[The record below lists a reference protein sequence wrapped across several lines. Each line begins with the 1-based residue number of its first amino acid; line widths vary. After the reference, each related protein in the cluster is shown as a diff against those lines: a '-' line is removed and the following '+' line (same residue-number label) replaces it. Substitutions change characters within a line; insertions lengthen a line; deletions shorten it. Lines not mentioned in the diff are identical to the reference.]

1 MKTNI
6 LIDGKRVSA
15 TINVTD
21 KPSLHIAFIIVVH
34 ELSNKVSWP
43 SWEDLQTSSI
53 IVLTTSILLSLII
66 WLMDYAFGIWSVPDG
81 EFGWK
86 GLLGFIYDWIS

>member
-1 MKTNI
+1 VAGFRTYI
-6 LIDGKRVSA
+6 EE
-15 TINVTD
+15 TIN
-21 KPSLHIAFIIVVH
+21 

-66 WLMDYAFGIWSVPDG
+66 WLMDYAFGIWSVPEG

>member
-1 MKTNI
+1 MAGFRTYI
-6 LIDGKRVSA
+6 EE
-15 TINVTD
+15 TIN
-21 KPSLHIAFIIVVH
+21 

-66 WLMDYAFGIWSVPDG
+66 WLMDYAFGIWAVPDG

>member
-1 MKTNI
+1 MAGFRTYI
-6 LIDGKRVSA
+6 EE
-15 TINVTD
+15 TIN
-21 KPSLHIAFIIVVH
+21 

>member
-1 MKTNI
+1 VAGFRTYI
-6 LIDGKRVSA
+6 EE
-15 TINVTD
+15 TIN
-21 KPSLHIAFIIVVH
+21 

>member
-1 MKTNI
+1 MAGIRTYI
-6 LIDGKRVSA
+6 EE
-15 TINVTD
+15 TIN
-21 KPSLHIAFIIVVH
+21 
-34 ELSNKVSWP
+34 ELTNKVSWP
-43 SWEDLQTSSI
+43 TWDDLQASSI
-53 IVLTTSILLSLII
+53 IVLTTSIILSLII

>member
-1 MKTNI
+1 MAGFRTYI
-6 LIDGKRVSA
+6 EE
-15 TINVTD
+15 TIN
-21 KPSLHIAFIIVVH
+21 

-66 WLMDYAFGIWSVPDG
+66 WLMDYAFGIWSVPEG

>member
-1 MKTNI
+1 VAGIRTYI
-6 LIDGKRVSA
+6 EE
-15 TINVTD
+15 TIN
-21 KPSLHIAFIIVVH
+21 
-34 ELSNKVSWP
+34 ELTNKVSWP
-43 SWEDLQTSSI
+43 TWDDLQASSI
-53 IVLTTSILLSLII
+53 IVLTTSIILSLII

>member
-1 MKTNI
+1 VAGFRTYI
-6 LIDGKRVSA
+6 EE
-15 TINVTD
+15 TIN
-21 KPSLHIAFIIVVH
+21 

-66 WLMDYAFGIWSVPDG
+66 WLMDYAFGIWSVPEW

>member
-1 MKTNI
+1 VAGFRSYI
-6 LIDGKRVSA
+6 EE
-15 TINVTD
+15 TIN
-21 KPSLHIAFIIVVH
+21 

-43 SWEDLQTSSI
+43 SWEDLQSSSI

-66 WLMDYAFGIWSVPDG
+66 WLMDYAFGIKSVPDG

>member
-1 MKTNI
+1 MAGFRSYI
-6 LIDGKRVSA
+6 EE
-15 TINVTD
+15 TIN
-21 KPSLHIAFIIVVH
+21 

-43 SWEDLQTSSI
+43 SWEDLQSSSI